1 MVDRGLFATSRVSFL
16 PKTDA
21 INEAGGAAFQFSP
34 QHAIAQ
40 YAATGCLSHT
50 YYATAETQLTEILA
64 LAVECD
70 PLFLAKTAVYA
81 RESGLM
87 KDMPAL
93 LCAVLFFRHED
104 ALLARIFPRVIT
116 TGKMLS
122 NFVQIVRSGQ
132 TGRKS
137 FGTVGKRLIQ
147 NWFKVRDG
155 DALYRQS
162 VGITPSMADI
172 IKMAHPHPHAAD
184 VDALYAYL
192 MGKDK
197 EAGISGLPP
206 TVLALESWKRD
217 RSLPV
222 PDVDFRVLASLE
234 LTDADWK
241 AIARQATWTQT
252 RMNLNTFARHNVFE
266 DKEITRLIAMRLRNT
281 QQIQRAKVFPYQILT
296 AYINSEGN
304 VPHDVREALH
314 DAMEIATQNVPSFG
328 ESTVVAVCPDISAS
342 MGSSITGARGS
353 GTSKVACKDVAALMT
368 ACIVRQ
374 NPRAIVLP
382 FHTDVVRVPIEPRDS
397 VMTISMAIMAAPG
410 GGTSVS
416 RPLQWLNEQGIKP
429 DVVIIISDYESW
441 ADVARETTRTMVEWA
456 KLRDRHPTAK
466 LVCIDIQPY
475 NTTQATDRADILN
488 VGGFSDSVFDVVTR
502 FAEGSMNAEHW
513 IGIIDATEI

>member
-1 MVDRGLFATSRVSFL
+1 MVDKALFSTSRVSFL

-50 YYATAETQLTEILA
+50 YYATAETQLTEILK

-93 LCAVLFFRHED
+93 LCAVLFLRHED

-122 NFVQIVRSGQ
+122 NFVQIVRSGA

-137 FGTVGKRLIQ
+137 FGTAGKRLIQ
-147 NWFKVRDG
+147 NWFKARDG
-155 DALYRQS
+155 DTLYRQS
-162 VGITPSMADI
+162 VGITPSMEDI
-172 IKMAHPHPHAAD
+172 IKMAHPHPHASD

-192 MGKDK
+192 LGKDK
-197 EAGISGLPP
+197 EAGISALPP

-217 RSLPV
+217 RTLPV

-266 DKEITRLIAMRLRNT
+266 DKEITQLIAMRLRNA
-281 QQIQRAKVFPYQILT
+281 QQILRAKVFPYQILT

-314 DAMEIATQNVPSFG
+314 DAMEIATKNVPSFG
-328 ESTVVAVCPDISAS
+328 ESAVVAVCPDISGS
-342 MGSSITGARGS
+342 MSSPLTGARGS

-382 FHTDVVRVPIEPRDS
+382 FHTDVERVAIEPRDT
-397 VMTISMAIMAAPG
+397 VMSIAKAIMKAPG
-410 GGTSVS
+410 GGTAVS
-416 RPLQWLNEQGIKP
+416 APLAWLNAQDIKP
-429 DVVIIISDYESW
+429 DIVIVVSDNESW
-441 ADVARETTRTMVEWA
+441 VDVARETTRTMVEWA

-466 LVCIDIQPY
+466 LACIDIQPY
-475 NTTQATDRADILN
+475 NTAQATDRADILN

-513 IGIIDATEI
+513 IGLIDATEI